1 MKAWNEFN
9 YDISYVDNNEMS
21 TIHVL
26 TNTENLGKIIDEIIN
41 KGGFDIRVKKVEDYD
56 YDYKKAMAYG
66 EIC

>member
-41 KGGFDIRVKKVEDYD
+41 KGGFDIRVKKVE
-56 YDYKKAMAYG
+56 
-66 EIC
+66 